1 MPSAAFT
8 FSAAPAQRDIWL
20 LCSVGVAMF
29 SVQFSPLLCSAQQVF
44 LFGLKVCLT
53 VRAQDTQ
60 LWSHR
65 PTSQA
70 VAAAVAAVA
79 VFVAAAKTR
88 QQQQLLQQLRTT
100 TTTTTTLQF
109 ASMFVQATF
118 ACKSAKFA
126 LTRSSST
133 TTGSSSSSRHRHRR
147 RRRDAF
153 AYSCNL
159 GESAM
164 E

>member
-20 LCSVGVAMF
+20 LCSVGIAMF

-79 VFVAAAKTR
+79 VCVAAAKTR
-88 QQQQLLQQLRTT
+88 QQQQLLQQLRTTT

-133 TTGSSSSSRHRHRR
+133 STGSSSSSRHRH